1 MSFAAAMEANR
12 TGPVNRPMITLAVMT
27 STLMIVLDT
36 TIANVALPHMQ
47 GSLNASQDQV
57 TWILTSYIVASA
69 ILTPL
74 TGWLAARVGRKN
86 LFLICVGGFTAASA
100 LCGIATSIE
109 EMVLFRLLQ
118 GVFGAPMLPMGQS
131 ILLDINP
138 REKHGQA
145 MALYGMGVMVG
156 PILGPVLGGW
166 LTESYSWRWCFYINV
181 PVGAAALVGIL
192 LFIHGDKNAVKPKL
206 DLAGFLM
213 LSLGIGA
220 LQMMLDRGQ
229 GEDWFS
235 SSEIWFE
242 AALAFLGFWWFAI
255 RTATT
260 AHPFVDRR
268 LFRDRNFVTSCVLGF
283 FLGVMLFSTLA
294 LLPPLMQRLMGYPA
308 MQSGMALAPRG
319 IGTLVSMFLM
329 GRLMGKLDAR
339 LIIATG
345 FTLNA
350 VALWQMTHMALGQD
364 DRLIIIGGLLQGLGL
379 GMVFV
384 PLTTIV
390 FATISP
396 TLRTDASSLF
406 TLVRNIGSSVG
417 ISIIGAIQLNN
428 IATARSTLAEHIRP
442 DNPALQ
448 GLAPPYDI
456 TTQTGLA
463 VLNGEVGRQAAM
475 IAYVDAFHITAIL
488 CLACVPLL
496 LLVRSPRRQPAKA
509 EPAHTVME

>member
-1 MSFAAAMEANR
+1 VTKLAPEPARE
-12 TGPVNRPMITLAVMT
+12 VNRPMVTLAVMT

-69 ILTPL
+69 IMTPL
-74 TGWLAARVGRKN
+74 TGWLGAKFGRKT
-86 LFLICVGGFTAASA
+86 LLVVCVAGFTAASA

-138 REKHGQA
+138 KEKHGQA

-166 LTESYSWRWCFYINV
+166 LTETYDWRWCFYINV
-181 PVGAAALVGIL
+181 PVGAAATLAIL
-192 LFIHGDKNAVKPKL
+192 TFIHGGRHATPPKL
-206 DLAGFLM
+206 DLIGFLM

-229 GEDWFS
+229 GEDWFQS
-235 SSEIWFE
+235 AEIWTE

-260 AHPFVDRR
+260 AEPFVDRA

-308 MQSGMALAPRG
+308 LQSGMALAPRG
-319 IGTLVSMFLM
+319 IGTLFAMFIM
-329 GRLMGKLDAR
+329 GRVMGKIDPR
-339 LIIATG
+339 LVIATG
-345 FTLNA
+345 FSLNA
-350 VALWQMTHMALGQD
+350 VALWIMTHMALGQD
-364 DRLIIIGGLLQGLGL
+364 DRLIVIGGLLQGLGL

-390 FATISP
+390 FATIPGS
-396 TLRTDASSLF
+396 LRTDASSLF

-428 IATARSTLAEHIRP
+428 IGAARSSLSEHIRP
-442 DNPALQ
+442 DNPIVAALPQ
-448 GLAPPYDI
+448 PFDV
-456 TTQTGLA
+456 TSTTGLA
-463 VLNGEVGRQAAM
+463 LLDGEVSRQAAM
-475 IAYVDAFHITAIL
+475 IAYVDAFFLTGIL
-488 CLACVPLL
+488 CLACVPML
-496 LLVRSPRRQPAKA
+496 LLVRSPRRQPAAAKD
-509 EPAHTVME
+509 EPAHAVME

>member
-1 MSFAAAMEANR
+1 M
-12 TGPVNRPMITLAVMT
+12 VTLAVMT
-27 STLMIVLDT
+27 TTLMIVLDT

-74 TGWLAARVGRKN
+74 TGWLGARLGRKT
-86 LFLICVGGFTAASA
+86 LFLVCVAGFTAASA

-109 EMVLFRLLQ
+109 EMVIFRLFQ

-166 LTESYSWRWCFYINV
+166 LTETYDWRWCFYINV
-181 PVGAAALVGIL
+181 PVGIAAAVAIV
-192 LFIHGDKNAVKPKL
+192 LFIHGGRAATPPKL
-206 DLAGFLM
+206 DIVGFLF

-229 GEDWFS
+229 GEDWFQS
-235 SSEIWFE
+235 AEIWFE
-242 AALAFLGFWWFAI
+242 ACLAFLGFWWFTI

-260 AHPFVDRR
+260 AHPFVSRA
-268 LFRDRNFVTSCVLGF
+268 LFRDRNFVTACVLGF

-308 MQSGMALAPRG
+308 LQTGMALAPRG
-319 IGTLVSMFLM
+319 IGTLFAMFIM
-329 GRLMGKLDAR
+329 GRVMGKVDAR
-339 LIIATG
+339 LVIAAG

-350 VALWQMTHMALGQD
+350 VALWFMTHMALGQD
-364 DRLIIIGGLLQGLGL
+364 DRLIVIGGALQGLGL

-390 FATISP
+390 FATLPGS
-396 TLRTDASSLF
+396 LRTDASSLF

-428 IATARSTLAEHIRP
+428 IGAARSSLAEHIRP
-442 DNPALQ
+442 DNPLI
-448 GLAPPYDI
+448 GSLGGPFNVN
-456 TTQTGLA
+456 TQTGLA
-463 VLNGEVGRQAAM
+463 LLNGEVNRQAAM
-475 IAYVDAFHITAIL
+475 IAYVDAFYLTGL
-488 CLACVPLL
+488 MCLACVPLL
-496 LLVRSPRRQPAKA
+496 LLVRKAKRAPTAAKA
-509 EPAHTVME
+509 EPAHAVME

>member
-1 MSFAAAMEANR
+1 M
-12 TGPVNRPMITLAVMT
+12 VTLAVMT
-27 STLMIVLDT
+27 TTLMIVLDT

-47 GSLNASQDQV
+47 GTLNASQDQV

-69 ILTPL
+69 IMTPL
-74 TGWLAARVGRKN
+74 TGWLAARLGRKT
-86 LFLICVGGFTAASA
+86 LFLVCVAGFTIASA

-109 EMVLFRLLQ
+109 EMVMFRLLQ

-166 LTESYSWRWCFYINV
+166 LTETYDWRWCFYINV
-181 PVGAAALVGIL
+181 PVGIAAAAVIV
-192 LFIHGDKNAVKPKL
+192 LFIHGGKDAVPPKL
-206 DLAGFLM
+206 DLVGFLM

-229 GEDWFS
+229 GEDWFAS
-235 SSEIWFE
+235 AEIWFE
-242 AALAFLGFWWFAI
+242 MCLAVLGFWWFAI

-260 AHPFVDRR
+260 ARPFVDRA
-268 LFRDRNFVTSCVLGF
+268 LFRDRNFVTACVLGF

-308 MQSGMALAPRG
+308 LQTGMALAPRG
-319 IGTLVSMFLM
+319 IGTLFAMFIM
-329 GRLMGKLDAR
+329 GRVMGRIDAR
-339 LIIATG
+339 LVIAAG

-350 VALWQMTHMALGQD
+350 VALWVMTHMALGQD
-364 DRLIIIGGLLQGLGL
+364 DRLIVIGGALQGLGL

-390 FATISP
+390 FATIP
-396 TLRTDASSLF
+396 GHLRTDASSLF

-428 IATARSTLAEHIRP
+428 IGAARSSLAEHIRP
-442 DNPALQ
+442 DNPLIGAL
-448 GLAPPYDI
+448 GGPYNLDS
-456 TTQTGLA
+456 QTGLA
-463 VLNGEVGRQAAM
+463 LLNAEVNRQAAM
-475 IAYVDAFHITAIL
+475 IAYVDAFYLTGLL

-496 LLVRSPRRQPAKA
+496 LLVRSAKRQAAQKA
-509 EPAHTVME
+509 EPAHAVME